1 MEDTTTTKK
10 VGRKTKYEHT
20 AISDMFSEKMKEH
33 PDNYSPMTC
42 KNYNRSLRILCLV
55 LSTTD
60 AIELTTQLEN
70 SVDTLEKIKS
80 SSQTES
86 IKEAMIRSIPCIYKV
101 LVDRELTEE
110 KKEPYI
116 KVTANYRNQYLR
128 SITIKKA
135 QERLPLYS
143 DFMENVKGIYGTE
156 SQEYLLV
163 SLYKDLTCR
172 DDFSQLLLTPK
183 YKASISTYNYMVVRQ
198 NHPVEVILNQYK
210 TAKLYGPIKVT
221 LSSETSARVKRYIN
235 AHNLQ
240 YGQYL
245 FPQKTL
251 SGFISKMLSRCG
263 LKGSICTM
271 RRMMVSEFYND
282 PTKTEDDFE
291 ELARRMGHSMNE
303 ATTIYHRANEE
314 KNDLQEES

>member
-1 MEDTTTTKK
+1 MEDTPTTTTKL
-10 VGRKTKYEHT
+10 GRKTKYEHHDL
-20 AISDMFSEKMKEH
+20 SNLFSEKMKQH

-60 AIELTTQLEN
+60 ATELTTMLEN
-70 SVDTLEKIKS
+70 PLETLEKIKS
-80 SSQTES
+80 SDQTES
-86 IKEAMIRSIPCIYKV
+86 IKEAMIRSIPCIYKI
-101 LVDRELTEE
+101 LADREIPNEIMIPY
-110 KKEPYI
+110 KKEMQDY
-116 KVTANYRNQYLR
+116 KNKYLR

-135 QERLPLYS
+135 QERLPLYT

-183 YKASISTYNYMVVRQ
+183 YKASISTFNYMVVRQ

-221 LSSETSARVKRYIN
+221 LSPETSIRVKRYIN
-235 AHNLQ
+235 AHKLQ

-245 FPQKTL
+245 FPQQRL

-263 LKGSICTM
+263 LQGSISTM

-282 PTKTEDDFE
+282 PTKTESDFE
-291 ELARRMGHSMNE
+291 ELARKMCHSKHE
-303 ATTIYHRANEE
+303 AATIYHRVNEKKE
-314 KNDLQEES
+314 INT